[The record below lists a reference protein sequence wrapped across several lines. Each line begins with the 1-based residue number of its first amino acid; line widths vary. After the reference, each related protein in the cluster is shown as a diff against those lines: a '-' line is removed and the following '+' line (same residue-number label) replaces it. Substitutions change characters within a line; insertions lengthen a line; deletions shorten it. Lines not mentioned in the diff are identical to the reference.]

1 MTPRPPKWIKSF
13 LSNFLDE
20 RLLES
25 SLGDLEEKFI
35 IHLEQ
40 GRPKWRAKL
49 SYIIE
54 AFGFMKL
61 ASLRKESSN
70 TTLGQLVHTII
81 FFVRLVRKDKSYYLV
96 SMFGLALSLTS
107 FLFIT
112 MFVVDE
118 LSYDGMH
125 VNKDRIFRVTT
136 HARVSNVDFDLATSQ
151 FPAAQ
156 ALQSEFPEIEEAVR
170 LHTTQQFVE
179 VDSNRFDE
187 RVVFADDNF
196 FKVFSF
202 QLLSGHRET
211 ILDEPGNA
219 ILTRATAIKYF
230 GTKNV
235 IGNTIRINGEIV
247 KVAGVMEDI
256 PTQSHLKFSVLMP
269 LSTQLN
275 IWKSETGIEGR
286 ENKWFWI
293 GAYTYLMLRQPGDEI
308 ALNEKIPGF
317 VEKYFPERYHES
329 RYELQQLSDIHL
341 ISHKGLEL
349 EPNGD
354 MLYVRLFSAL
364 AVVIMIVSSINLIN
378 LSYFKITGRIREVGI
393 RKFLGQNSRK
403 VLMQLS
409 VESLLLGIASFLIA
423 VLLCVLFI
431 RQFNIVVEK
440 DLDLWSSPNLRLMG
454 IAFVLVLTICIVSI
468 ARPAVRF
475 SRKSSRLLLVRD
487 HNNPR
492 SLSRVR
498 NLLIGLQVGS
508 SFVLLVFS
516 FVVADQIDFFRNKDL
531 GFDKSNVIVV
541 KLKEEMPVSKF
552 KEDLR
557 NSTLVVDVT
566 SAEVPVTGYNGWRFV
581 PEGGSYEKPVMLPF
595 TSTDANFLQTMK
607 IGLLSGN
614 NFDVHA
620 GYDSIWPFLIN
631 RKAAIEL
638 GWTDNP
644 IGRRLEIFQ
653 PGRTE
658 IMATGKVIGVIDD
671 YHFESLHDPVKALV
685 ITCDPY
691 GGDVLVRVSDIN
703 GEAVASIENIWR
715 KYSTQAFD
723 YTILD
728 QQLDRLY
735 SNEEK
740 LSNVMLFFTFVALY
754 LTCYGLFAMS
764 SLVFSSKLKEVAI
777 RKVFGAREGSIM
789 RRFYGKYALFNILA
803 VLIGVPV
810 AIWLGNLWLGTFQY
824 RIELSYLFFVK
835 AAVVIL
841 LAGIV
846 SVSYYLAKVA
856 WTNPLPFLRR
866 D

>member
-1 MTPRPPKWIKSF
+1 
-13 LSNFLDE
+13 
-20 RLLES
+20 
-25 SLGDLEEKFI
+25 
-35 IHLEQ
+35 
-40 GRPKWRAKL
+40 
-49 SYIIE
+49 
-54 AFGFMKL
+54 
-61 ASLRKESSN
+61 
-70 TTLGQLVHTII
+70 
-81 FFVRLVRKDKSYYLV
+81 
-96 SMFGLALSLTS
+96 
-107 FLFIT
+107 
-112 MFVVDE
+112 
-118 LSYDGMH
+118 
-125 VNKDRIFRVTT
+125 
-136 HARVSNVDFDLATSQ
+136 
-151 FPAAQ
+151 
-156 ALQSEFPEIEEAVR
+156 
-170 LHTTQQFVE
+170 
-179 VDSNRFDE
+179 
-187 RVVFADDNF
+187 
-196 FKVFSF
+196 
-202 QLLSGHRET
+202 
-211 ILDEPGNA
+211 
-219 ILTRATAIKYF
+219 
-230 GTKNV
+230 
-235 IGNTIRINGEIV
+235 
-247 KVAGVMEDI
+247 
-256 PTQSHLKFSVLMP
+256 
-269 LSTQLN
+269 
-275 IWKSETGIEGR
+275 
-286 ENKWFWI
+286 
-293 GAYTYLMLRQPGDEI
+293 
-308 ALNEKIPGF
+308 
-317 VEKYFPERYHES
+317 
-329 RYELQQLSDIHL
+329 
-341 ISHKGLEL
+341 
-349 EPNGD
+349 
-354 MLYVRLFSAL
+354 
-364 AVVIMIVSSINLIN
+364 
-378 LSYFKITGRIREVGI
+378 
-393 RKFLGQNSRK
+393 
-403 VLMQLS
+403 
-409 VESLLLGIASFLIA
+409 
-423 VLLCVLFI
+423 
-431 RQFNIVVEK
+431 
-440 DLDLWSSPNLRLMG
+440 
-454 IAFVLVLTICIVSI
+454 
-468 ARPAVRF
+468 
-475 SRKSSRLLLVRD
+475 
-487 HNNPR
+487 
-492 SLSRVR
+492 
-498 NLLIGLQVGS
+498 
-508 SFVLLVFS
+508 
-516 FVVADQIDFFRNKDL
+516 
-531 GFDKSNVIVV
+531 
-541 KLKEEMPVSKF
+541 
-552 KEDLR
+552 
-557 NSTLVVDVT
+557 
-566 SAEVPVTGYNGWRFV
+566 
-581 PEGGSYEKPVMLPF
+581 
-595 TSTDANFLQTMK
+595 
-607 IGLLSGN
+607 LSGN